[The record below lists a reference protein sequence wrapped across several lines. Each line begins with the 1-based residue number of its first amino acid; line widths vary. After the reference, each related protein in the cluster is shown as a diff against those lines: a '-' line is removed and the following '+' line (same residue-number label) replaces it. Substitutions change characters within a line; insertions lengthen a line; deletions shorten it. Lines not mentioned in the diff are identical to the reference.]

1 MPNFLI
7 TVGTVAVM
15 LAYAVP
21 GFLFIKTK
29 LIPEKHI
36 PSFARLLLYVCQPC
50 LTTYSIQQAIKAL
63 NAEGSTLTHG
73 GLTLNLLIFLAI
85 SAVLQCGMLYF

>member
-36 PSFARLLLYVCQPC
+36 PSFARPLLYVCQP
-50 LTTYSIQQAIKAL
+50 
-63 NAEGSTLTHG
+63 
-73 GLTLNLLIFLAI
+73 
-85 SAVLQCGMLYF
+85 